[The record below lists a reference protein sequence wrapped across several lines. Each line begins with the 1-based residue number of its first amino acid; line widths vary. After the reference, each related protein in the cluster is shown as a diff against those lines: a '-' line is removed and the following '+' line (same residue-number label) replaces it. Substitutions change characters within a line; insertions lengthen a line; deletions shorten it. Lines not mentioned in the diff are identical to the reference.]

1 MLDFVMAEFLD
12 YWGELRASHTK
23 FGSWIN
29 RSLKS
34 QNRKKIEKVEKPKTR
49 KISTGHITSSKQYQ
63 LRKIHATRIQS
74 TTSDI
79 NQANSVSTTML
90 VYASCTTNSSVHE
103 SVISCTSPFSSRDA
117 SSGTSDVI
125 EKCNKP
131 SSKHNNKQKQQQQ
144 KINNTA
150 NLHKVQVQQQ
160 TQNNNSQKLKSKLQV
175 MSNKVS
181 KNSQD
186 EGYNSEETNRNN
198 SRSTNSRPTSRE
210 SSNSAPDINR
220 SDKRYNSLR
229 QAQKQAIQQVQKK
242 LKNTNNNTNHY
253 YENHS
258 LLRNTN
264 SNPPP
269 SNAHYQN
276 IKANVQLSVIHQN
289 INSTVYKTTYN
300 KHDCI
305 LKKISNTDSA
315 QYELLQTKYLHKIMP
330 EYTLPVYKTSHTKQ
344 HVFMLMP
351 EYGVSLY
358 DFMTG
363 RGAALREFEIKQ
375 IYKKVGLALYK
386 LHETAGLS
394 HLDIKEE
401 NILIDPDTLH
411 PVLIDFATCRISVP
425 PVHCQKIHTKMV
437 GSPYFCAPEV
447 VGCRASKSRD
457 SQKAGNSSGK
467 AGLSGNNGF
476 SAVNDQ
482 FSRLGFEDNNELRNI
497 RVKDYSKCDIYS
509 FGVALFSSF
518 TGDYPKLPG
527 QKRPSD
533 MSKDL
538 WNIVAACLFAKKPKH
553 RPSIRQ
559 ILEAPF
565 FNEK

>member
-1 MLDFVMAEFLD
+1 
-12 YWGELRASHTK
+12 
-23 FGSWIN
+23 
-29 RSLKS
+29 
-34 QNRKKIEKVEKPKTR
+34 
-49 KISTGHITSSKQYQ
+49 
-63 LRKIHATRIQS
+63 
-74 TTSDI
+74 
-79 NQANSVSTTML
+79 ML

-103 SVISCTSPFSSRDA
+103 SVISCTSPFSSRDG
-117 SSGTSDVI
+117 SSDVI

-131 SSKHNNKQKQQQQ
+131 GKMKQAEKLKQNQNNKQNKQST
-144 KINNTA
+144 NA
-150 NLHKVQVQQQ
+150 NLHKAQVQQQ
-160 TQNNNSQKLKSKLQV
+160 QTHNNSQKLKSKLQV

-186 EGYNSEETNRNN
+186 EGYNSEETNRN

-210 SSNSAPDINR
+210 SSSSAPDINQ
-220 SDKRYNSLR
+220 SDKKYNSLR
-229 QAQKQAIQQVQKK
+229 QVQKQAIQQVQQTLKK
-242 LKNTNNNTNHY
+242 KNHH

-258 LLRNTN
+258 VLRNTN
-264 SNPPP
+264 GNPP
-269 SNAHYQN
+269 SNTTTHYQN

-363 RGAALREFEIKQ
+363 RGAALREFEIKE
-375 IYKKVGLALYK
+375 IYKKVGLALHK
-386 LHETAGLS
+386 LHDTAGLS

-447 VGCRASKSRD
+447 VGCKSSKSRD
-457 SQKAGNSSGK
+457 SVGSNSPKSENSSGT
-467 AGLSGNNGF
+467 GLSGNGF
-476 SAVNDQ
+476 NDQ
-482 FSRLGFEDNNELRNI
+482 FSRFGFEDNDLRNI

-518 TGDYPKLPG
+518 TGDYGARGILHDF
-527 QKRPSD
+527 RP
-533 MSKDL
+533 
-538 WNIVAACLFAKKPKH
+538 
-553 RPSIRQ
+553 
-559 ILEAPF
+559 
-565 FNEK
+565 